1 MTTPDFEAIASRVYG
16 NASVRGNTMLL
27 DAHTHFYLD
36 AHTYFSLEELREELN
51 KNKHNNL
58 INKIQHG
65 KE

>member
-1 MTTPDFEAIASRVYG
+1 MMHTRTSLEELREE
-16 NASVRGNTMLL
+16 MLL

>member
-1 MTTPDFEAIASRVYG
+1 M
-16 NASVRGNTMLL
+16 M
-27 DAHTHFYLD
+27 HTR
-36 AHTYFSLEELREELN
+36 TSLEELREELN